1 MSSRAFNAVEQPD
14 SFAFS
19 DENGKEAD
27 RLIARYPAG
36 RQASAIMGLFHLA
49 QKQHGW
55 LPRAAMD
62 HVADMLGMPRI
73 KAYEVATFYSM
84 YNLAPIGKHYIEVCT
99 TTPCWLRGSADIVDA
114 CQKKL
119 GIKLNETTPD
129 KQFTLVEVECL
140 GACVNAPMALI
151 GEHYYEDLTPSSITQ
166 IIDTLAAGGQPR
178 AGSQTRQYGSMDAD
192 GATTLVDRAKELGV
206 PVIADAMKV
215 G

>member
-1 MSSRAFNAVEQPD
+1 VQPE

-19 DENGKEAD
+19 EENLKLAD
-27 RLIARYPAG
+27 AIIAKYPAG
-36 RQASAIMGLFHLA
+36 KQASAVMPLFHLA

-62 HVADMLGMPRI
+62 YVADMLGMPHI
-73 KAYEVATFYSM
+73 KAYEVGTFYSM

-119 GIKLNETTPD
+119 GIKLNQTTPD

-140 GACVNAPMALI
+140 GACVNAPMIMI
-151 GEHYYEDLTPSSITQ
+151 GEHYYEDLTPAIMDS
-166 IIDTLAAGGQPR
+166 IIDDLAAGKQPQT
-178 AGSQTRQYGSMDAD
+178 GSRSRKYGSMNED
-192 GATTLVDRAKELGV
+192 GATTLINEAKEAGV
-206 PVIADAMKV
+206 RIAPSGAQKV
-215 G
+215 QGS